1 MSREF
6 KLPELGEGVEAGDVL
21 KVLVGVGDA
30 VSVDQPVLE
39 LETDKATIE
48 VPIPFD
54 GSVTEIRVK
63 EGDKVNVGQVI
74 LVLEASDGA
83 QVPEAKAAESPKP
96 PKPLVEEAPV
106 ATPTPVV
113 APPKPAKK
121 VEPTTPPPRPP
132 ALPGSGVS
140 PVVAPSQMSSGEVV
154 PAAPSVRR
162 IARELGVDIT
172 HVPGSGP
179 GGRIV
184 MEDVKEHARQIVSR
198 AEAGGPTHGATT
210 GPLPDF
216 EKWGAIERQSM
227 SNVRRKTAEHL
238 SQSWVAPHVTNHD
251 LADITNLEPLRK
263 GYAGKAEAAGG
274 KLTMTAI
281 ALKFVAAALKVFPQ
295 FNASVDMEKD
305 EIVLKK
311 YIHIGVAVDTE
322 RGLLVPVIR
331 DVDRKNIIEL
341 SVELSEMAEKARN
354 RKLGLDD
361 MQGGTFTIT
370 NLGGIGG
377 TAFTPIINWPEV
389 AILGLSRGRKEP
401 VLVEGEFVPR
411 LMLPLS
417 LSYDHR
423 LIDGADAARF
433 LRWLAEAFEN
443 PFLLSLEG

>member
-6 KLPELGEGVEAGDVL
+6 KLPELGEGVETGDVL
-21 KVLVGVGDA
+21 KVLVGVGEA
-30 VSVDQPVLE
+30 VTVDQPVLE

-48 VPIPFD
+48 VPVPF
-54 GSVTEIRVK
+54 GGTVREIQVK

-74 LVLEASDGA
+74 LVMEESETA
-83 QVPEAKAAESPKP
+83 QI
-96 PKPLVEEAPV
+96 PV
-106 ATPTPVV
+106 AKSEESERTTTPVERPTTV
-113 APPKPAKK
+113 APP
-121 VEPTTPPPRPP
+121 EPERKEELSPTPPPRPP
-132 ALPGSGVS
+132 SLPGSGVA
-140 PVVAPSQMSSGEVV
+140 PVVTPSEVVSSEVV

-172 HVPGSGP
+172 HVMGTGP

-184 MEDVKEHARQIVSR
+184 MQDVKEHARQIVTR
-198 AEAGGPTHGATT
+198 VEAVGPIHGGGLQA
-210 GPLPDF
+210 PLPDF
-216 EKWGAIERQSM
+216 EKWGVIERRPM

-238 SQSWVAPHVTNHD
+238 TQSWQAPHVTNHD
-251 LADITNLEPLRK
+251 LADITVLETLRK
-263 GYAGKAEAAGG
+263 RYAGKVEASKG

-295 FNASVDMEKD
+295 FNASVDMGNE

-311 YIHIGVAVDTE
+311 TIHIGVAVDTE

-331 DVDRKNIIEL
+331 DVDQKNIIEI
-341 SVELSEMAEKARN
+341 SVELSEVAEKARN
-354 RKLGLDD
+354 RKLGLAD

-377 TAFTPIINWPEV
+377 TAFTPIVNWPEV
-389 AILGLSRGRKEP
+389 AILGISRGRKEP
-401 VLVEGEFVPR
+401 VFVDGQFVPR